1 MAADHPSSLRA
12 KRGNLGAVQRRP
24 GLLCVARNDGKW
36 ARGWA
41 TIVAFA
47 FILFTAPA
55 LAQTPPQTIIRSST
69 VDASSVTVY
78 RAPHRSGG
86 GDIDLGDLQGFAL
99 ITETRTIAL
108 PEGAATIR
116 FEGVADGMIAVS
128 ALVSGLPGGVVQKNR
143 DAALLSPASLLDGSL
158 GNRVHLRRTNRA
170 TGAVSEQDAIIR
182 TGSGGA
188 LVVQSSEGLE
198 ALRCSGL
205 PETILYD
212 AIPSGLGNVPV
223 LSVDTVSPAAQTVTI
238 TLTYL
243 ATGFDWSADYVLRV
257 SEDSDRADL
266 FGWMTVANGNRAAF
280 ADAQLLGIAGTLN
293 IDSEFDSLVETP
305 DEPTLNLT
313 CYPLDGTS
321 TAPGVY
327 GPAPPLPPPPPM
339 MAAPGYYCEE
349 GCDEI
354 VVTAQRRS
362 AMAFDVPLAV
372 SALAT
377 EEAIGTLRLFRV
389 PFQTTVAAEAQKQV
403 AFLDSRAIR
412 TTRVYRAEADSSAY
426 RDPPVPLDIVLKMR
440 NRESDGLGRS
450 IPAGS
455 VAIFSEDGRLIG
467 QDDQRDLTVGEEF
480 EFTLSPSP
488 QVMLTVTEPSD
499 EEWRDDR
506 EERFLTVTNA
516 NPFSIT
522 AEIIIEDFDEE
533 EWLVERRQRRNISVI
548 RGNRSWTARVPAN
561 GTARLRLYD
570 PDED

>member
-1 MAADHPSSLRA
+1 MAAASSPEQASRHFRVGGNPSPVGPVCAGIRWLPA
-12 KRGNLGAVQRRP
+12 FAGMTKLAWIA
-24 GLLCVARNDGKW
+24 LLCLAAAV
-36 ARGWA
+36 
-41 TIVAFA
+41 T
-47 FILFTAPA
+47 
-55 LAQTPPQTIIRSST
+55 AQTPPATIVRSST
-69 VDASSVTVY
+69 VDGTSVTVY
-78 RAPHRSGG
+78 RAPYRSSGG
-86 GDIDLGDLQGFAL
+86 SIDLEALEGFAL
-99 ITETRTIAL
+99 ITETRTITL
-108 PEGAATIR
+108 PQGAATIR
-116 FEGVADGMIAVS
+116 FEGVADGIIAVS

-158 GNRVHLRRTNRA
+158 GNRVHLRRTIRA

-182 TGSGGA
+182 SGSGGA

-198 ALRCSGL
+198 ALRCSGM

-257 SEDSDRADL
+257 AEDSDRADL
-266 FGWMTVANGNRAAF
+266 FGWMTVANSNRATF
-280 ADAQLLGIAGTLN
+280 VDAQLLGIAGTLN
-293 IDSEFDSLVETP
+293 IDSDFDELVEVQ
-305 DEPTLNLT
+305 DEPYLNLT

-321 TAPGVY
+321 TAPVERLIGLPGVM
-327 GPAPPLPPPPPM
+327 PLSAPPPP
-339 MAAPGYYCEE
+339 GYACEDD
-349 GCDEI
+349 CADII
-354 VVTAQRRS
+354 VTGARRGE
-362 AMAFDVPLAV
+362 MAFDLPVAV

-412 TTRVYRAEADSSAY
+412 TTRVYRAEADSWAY

-467 QDDQRDLTVGEEF
+467 LDDQRDLTVGEDF

-488 QVMLTVTEPSD
+488 QVSLTVIRPP
-499 EEWRDDR
+499 RDDSDDAV
-506 EERFLTVTNA
+506 ERILTVTNA
-516 NPFSIT
+516 NPFAIT

-533 EWLVERRQRRNISVI
+533 DWLIERRQRRNISVI
-548 RGNRSWTARVPAN
+548 RGNRTWTTRVPAN
-561 GTARLRLYD
+561 GSARLRLYN